1 MSGLFGYT
9 GAAGAFDHILH
20 GLSKL
25 EYRGYDCAGI
35 SLLINGEITAK
46 KVAGRLSTLKEQ
58 TALYSELKRST
69 CGMGSTRWAPG
80 AAAEESY
87 IPPYGTARL
96 SLTISGMIENYRE
109 LREQLSSAGYAFD
122 STSDGEVAAKLLDWL
137 YKGNPVEALAKANSM
152 LQGSYAIAVL
162 FADCPHE
169 LYGVAHNSPLFVGR
183 GERESYVASDLSA
196 LVEFTQEYHALE
208 EGEIACLSPENIRVM
223 DQQGNLLTKEM
234 QTASQDLAQV
244 RKGGY
249 RHFMMKEI
257 CEQEQLLEDMLRSRI
272 FWGLPSFDRDGLP
285 EGLFARYHRVLIL
298 GCGTAM
304 HAGALGK
311 EFIEQLAHIPAEV
324 NLAAEYR
331 FRDPILSE
339 NTLVIALSQSGETTD
354 TLSAMRLAQSKGAK
368 VLAIVNVPGSTMARE
383 ADYVLYTHAGP
394 EISIASTK
402 VFLLQMGVL
411 YLVAIEMGR
420 AHGRIDDSKARDLVK
435 ALLESTQSIGQVLE
449 QNEQIQIQASKIART
464 QSVYYIGRGL
474 DWPMMMEGSLK
485 LKEVTYIHA
494 EAYSAGEF
502 RHGPISL
509 VAPDFPVVALATQQ
523 KLIPQMQDNIREI
536 RKQESDV
543 LVICRNS
550 LSLDDSLEQST
561 IRLPDLDDL
570 FMPIPAA
577 VALQLLAYYTAVAK
591 GRNVDAP
598 RHLTKAVTD

>member
-35 SLLINGEITAK
+35 SLLLNGKITTQ
-46 KVAGRLSTLKEQ
+46 KVAGRLSALGEP
-58 TALYSELKRST
+58 TALCPELKQST
-69 CGMGSTRWAPG
+69 CGIGSTRWAPG
-80 AAAEESY
+80 AAAQQSD

-96 SLTISGMIENYRE
+96 SLVLSGMIENYRE
-109 LREQLSSAGYAFD
+109 LRAQLSGEGYAFD

-162 FADCPHE
+162 FADYPHE
-169 LYGVAHNSPLFVGR
+169 LYGVARNSTLFVGR
-183 GERESYVASDLSA
+183 GEGESYVTSDLSA
-196 LVEFTQEYHALE
+196 LVEFTREYDTLG
-208 EGEIACLSPENIRVM
+208 EGEVVCLSPDNIRVM
-223 DQQGNLLTKEM
+223 NQQGNLLTRET

-257 CEQEQLLEDMLRSRI
+257 CEQEQLLADMLRSRI
-272 FWGLPSFDRDGLP
+272 FEGLPSFDRDGLP
-285 EGLFARYHRVLIL
+285 EGLFTRYHRVLIL

-324 NLAAEYR
+324 HLAAEYR
-331 FRDPILSE
+331 FRDPILSD
-339 NTLVIALSQSGETTD
+339 NTLVIALSQSGETSD

-383 ADYVLYTHAGP
+383 ADYVLYAHAGP

-402 VFLLQMGVL
+402 VFMLQMGVL

-420 AHGRIDDSKARDLVK
+420 THGIIDDSKARDLVK
-435 ALLESTQSIGQVLE
+435 ALLEATKSIGQVLE
-449 QNEQIQIQASKIART
+449 QNEQIQKQAREMART

-523 KLIPQMQDNIREI
+523 MLIPQMLDNIREI
-536 RKQESDV
+536 RGQDSNV

-550 LSLDDSLEQST
+550 LSLDESLEQSAV
-561 IRLPDLDDL
+561 RLPDLDDL

-591 GRNVDAP
+591 GRDVDAP